1 MDAREELK
9 QIVVRKSLLTRP
21 EGYVL
26 ASGQWSPYYFDLKL
40 TTLSDP
46 RALRLASEV
55 LLARIDALG
64 VRVDAVGGLTSGAD
78 PLIIATS
85 LLALERGRTLPGF
98 FVRASQKS
106 HGREQAI
113 EGSVTAGMSVVIL
126 DDVITKGTSVI
137 RAIEPVEAVGARVVG
152 VMVLVDREEGGV
164 KRLAELGRAV
174 EAIFTHSELVASGA
188 VPRQTS

>member
-1 MDAREELK
+1 MDARDELK

-21 EGYVL
+21 EGYTL

-64 VRVDAVGGLTSGAD
+64 TSVDAVGGLTSGAD

-85 LLALERGRTLPGF
+85 LLALERGRTIPGF
-98 FVRASQKS
+98 FVRATQKA

-137 RAIEPVEAVGARVVG
+137 KAIEPVERVGARVVG
-152 VMVLVDREEGGV
+152 VVVLVDREEGGV
-164 KRLAELGRAV
+164 ARLAELGHAV
-174 EAIFTHSELVASGA
+174 DAIFTHSELIASGA
-188 VPRQTS
+188 VARETA